1 VQYLRCRFAI
11 TAACAAGFVAGAS
24 ADRAG
29 EPLSATP
36 TVETVYLNA
45 QSLEELR
52 TANPDRHAR
61 MRRTISRL
69 PPPVRSPRLTLAD
82 VSDVLSSRS
91 VRAKWGSR
99 IGPQAVAPC
108 GKPDRSHAQ
117 FRSKSE
123 RERTQVIASWP

>member
-52 TANPDRHAR
+52 IQVAAPGEVTE
-61 MRRTISRL
+61 
-69 PPPVRSPRLTLAD
+69 AD
-82 VSDVLSSRS
+82 
-91 VRAKWGSR
+91 
-99 IGPQAVAPC
+99 IG
-108 GKPDRSHAQ
+108 
-117 FRSKSE
+117 
-123 RERTQVIASWP
+123 